1 MDVSFFSKPLSQLEW
16 RDNKKSCHLLE
27 KKGAHPMRMHDKNTT
42 CNRSNQNAG
51 FLDTT
56 NTTCHRSNQ
65 NARLPDTHSGSTN
78 SHPATPDITKTM
90 CYQSVAQCW
99 KAFLVYSSP
108 PLLET
113 RMHSSRMHTG
123 CSLTVCCSLL
133 PGGCLLWE
141 GVCSRRVWSWGVWS
155 RGVYSGVSAPGGY
168 QLWCVFLHYWQLMWP
183 FFKYHS
189 SSLALWCYLVC
200 LGPGCSPCVWFNS
213 KCNCLCCRIPLNHRL
228 SSQDDIQKIPDTFW
242 NVNFHLRH
250 WLGF

>member
-1 MDVSFFSKPLSQLEW
+1 MDVSFFSKPLSQLEC

-141 GVCSRRVWSWGVWS
+141 GVCSGRVWSWEVWSWGVWS
-155 RGVYSGVSAPGGY
+155 RGGLLGGCQLLGGINFGVYSFIIGSWCDLSSNTTPAPLLSGVI
-168 QLWCVFLHYWQLMWP
+168 WCVWVLAVALVFDSTQNVIVSVVGFL
-183 FFKYHS
+183 
-189 SSLALWCYLVC
+189 
-200 LGPGCSPCVWFNS
+200 
-213 KCNCLCCRIPLNHRL
+213 
-228 SSQDDIQKIPDTFW
+228 
-242 NVNFHLRH
+242 
-250 WLGF
+250 